1 MKKSHRAL
9 ACRGLIAATLAF
21 GSLPYAHAGW
31 CDRVQ
36 GTGAKLAAAA
46 ATVTA
51 TVGGALKLTGVGAV
65 VHSSGAMI
73 VSTASGGYVAGTLGV
88 LGTATAVV
96 TATSSRGS
104 GPRSIQPRARGAVAR
119 VSARATYQTEFQAQL
134 KMTPRL

>member
-36 GTGAKLAAAA
+36 SADAKLAAAA

-96 TATSSRGS
+96 TAPVTLVVG
-104 GPRSIQPRARGAVAR
+104 GATLVAGAGAVLYCQR
-119 VSARATYQTEFQAQL
+119 
-134 KMTPRL
+134 

>member
-65 VHSSGAMI
+65 VHSSAAMI
-73 VSTASGGYVAGTLGV
+73 VSTA
-88 LGTATAVV
+88 GTAMVSTLFCP
-96 TATSSRGS
+96 SGIKFGYCSRENS
-104 GPRSIQPRARGAVAR
+104 PTV
-119 VSARATYQTEFQAQL
+119 
-134 KMTPRL
+134 